1 MKRIKRLLVLM
12 MVAFMPSM
20 VFAASGSISVS
31 ASNTVM
37 LGNTVTVTVKL
48 SSGTAIGSWEMD
60 LNYDKSYLQ
69 LTKSSA
75 ESGGT
80 RMANSVTS
88 GIKSK
93 SYTFTFKTLKTGT
106 TKISVGSYLA
116 YDFNTMSQISLTSG
130 SKSISIKTKEQIEAT
145 YSDNANLSSLSVEGY
160 ELTPAFNKDTLEYNL
175 DVENDIE
182 KVTIKASK
190 ADGNANVAGDG
201 EVELVEGPNKFE
213 IVVTA
218 QKGNTKKYVL
228 NINRKELDPIK
239 ITVGSKEYT
248 VVRKVADLPAV
259 TSYTNS
265 TVTYEDNEVPVLIN
279 EVTGYTLI
287 GLKDEDGKVSL
298 YIYKDGNIKDKY
310 IELKN
315 AETVIIPAKLKEA
328 SRFKSMEIIDI
339 KDLGVKGY
347 ALNKKSKTVIIY
359 AQNVATGKS
368 TYYQYNLKDG
378 SFMVYDDELLEHDT
392 ELITNYRY
400 VMGGLIGV
408 IVLLVC
414 LVIFKG
420 KKDKT
425 PKEEIKKVEEVEED
439 EEESEEDEEESLDIT
454 ANVELSRAEKKRL
467 LKETKKKAKEERKAE
482 KKMNKDDFDF

>member
-1 MKRIKRLLVLM
+1 MKRIKRILLLM
-12 MVAFMPSM
+12 MIALMPG
-20 VFAASGSISVS
+20 FAYAANGSISVS

-69 LTKSSA
+69 LTKSGA

-106 TKISVGSYLA
+106 TKVSVGSYLA
-116 YDFNTMSQISLTSG
+116 YDFNTMSQISLTS
-130 SKSISIKTKEQIEAT
+130 SAKSISIKTKEQIEAT

-190 ADGNANVAGDG
+190 ADGNATVAGDG
-201 EVELVEGPNKFE
+201 EVELAEGPNKFE

-218 QKGNTKKYVL
+218 QKGNNKKYVL

-239 ITVGSKEYT
+239 VKVGSYDYNI
-248 VVRKVADLPAV
+248 VRKVADLPV
-259 TSYTNS
+259 VSSYTNS
-265 TVTYEDNEVPVLIN
+265 TITYEDKEVPVLTSDI
-279 EVTGYTLI
+279 TGYTLI
-287 GLKDEDGKVSL
+287 GLKDEDGNVSL
-298 YIYKDGNIKDKY
+298 HIYKDGNIKEKYVELNGSDK
-310 IELKN
+310 
-315 AETVIIPAKLKEA
+315 VISPTKLKKA
-328 SRFKSMEIIDI
+328 SRFSSLTIIDI
-339 KDLGVKGY
+339 KDLGVQGY
-347 ALNKKSKTVIIY
+347 ALNKKSKTAIIY
-359 AQNVATGKS
+359 AVDVKTGKS

-378 SFMVYDDELLEHDT
+378 SFMLYDDELLEHSNNQ
-392 ELITNYRY
+392 ITNYRY

-408 IVLLVC
+408 ILLLVC
-414 LVIFKG
+414 VLIFKG
-420 KKDKT
+420 KKDKG
-425 PKEEIKKVEEVEED
+425 PKDYKKVEVEDD
-439 EEESEEDEEESLDIT
+439 EEEIEEKEDDLDIT
-454 ANVELSRAEKKRL
+454 ANVELSRKEKKDI
-467 LKETKKKAKEERKAE
+467 LKETKRKAKEEKKAE
-482 KKMNKDDFDF
+482 KELQKDDFDF